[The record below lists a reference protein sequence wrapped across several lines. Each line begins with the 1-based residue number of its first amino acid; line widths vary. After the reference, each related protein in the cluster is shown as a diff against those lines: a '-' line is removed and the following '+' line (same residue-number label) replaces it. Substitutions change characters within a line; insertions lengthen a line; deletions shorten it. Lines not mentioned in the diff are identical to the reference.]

1 MCTDCSGTDFAV
13 IENWNTCLSCG
24 LQAAYAPKYYTSY
37 ALPRAEFRRQYY
49 SRAKRFTK
57 VLRNMKSEVIAS
69 MFECILQ
76 MYSLLEFR
84 WNMKV
89 NKTRKYFFSQK
100 MVLWFI
106 LKRLDIPL
114 IVPVLKNKDRGELQI
129 DAMDKLIPDW
139 GRVFCDRL
147 LTLLFGQRFLRS
159 QEKWFWR
166 RPSWLGKFP
175 LYFCQIS
182 KNSARRCLVRIP
194 PIYRPFSWTSSN

>member
-1 MCTDCSGTDFAV
+1 MCTECDGTDFAV

-24 LQAAYAPKYYTSY
+24 LQGVYRPKYYTSY
-37 ALPRAEFRRQYY
+37 ALPRMEFRRQYY

-69 MFECILQ
+69 VFESILQ

-106 LKRLDIPL
+106 LNRIGIPL
-114 IVPVLKNKDRGELQI
+114 IVPVLKNKQRGELQI
-129 DAMDKLIPDW
+129 EAMDQLIA
-139 GRVFCDRL
+139 
-147 LTLLFGQRFLRS
+147 
-159 QEKWFWR
+159 E
-166 RPSWLGKFP
+166 
-175 LYFCQIS
+175 
-182 KNSARRCLVRIP
+182 
-194 PIYRPFSWTSSN
+194 